1 MKAILEF
8 ELPEDNSDFTL
19 ANNGFKYWSILSD
32 IDNHL
37 RGVLKYGHKYKS
49 VDELAEEV
57 RRMIDIDLYDG
68 VS

>member
-49 VDELAEEV
+49 VDELAEHI
-57 RRMIDIDLYDG
+57 RDMIPYEIFEE
-68 VS
+68 